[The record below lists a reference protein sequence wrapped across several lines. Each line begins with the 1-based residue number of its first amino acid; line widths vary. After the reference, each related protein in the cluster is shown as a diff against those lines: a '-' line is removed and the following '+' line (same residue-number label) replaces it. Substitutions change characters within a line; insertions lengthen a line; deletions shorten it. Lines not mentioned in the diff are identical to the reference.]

1 MTVGMRIAASV
12 LILPALLTAC
22 GGTANKVVQPTAAT
36 PSVHFVSPPPL
47 ATSTC
52 GTDGVVAVTASSY
65 IPLLDC
71 LGSTLAPP
79 PVIRLRVGGAL
90 RVAGFAWPAAGSLRS
105 DGAVLHI
112 DGTTVVAAAPGKA
125 TVSETGV
132 PCSTDTATQP
142 ATCPLLTVL
151 VS

>member
-1 MTVGMRIAASV
+1 MTSSIRSAVSA
-12 LILPALLTAC
+12 LILLALLTAC
-22 GGTANKVVQPTAAT
+22 GGTANKVVEPTVAT
-36 PSVHFVSPPPL
+36 ASVHFVSAPPL

-65 IPLLDC
+65 IPL
-71 LGSTLAPP
+71 
-79 PVIRLRVGGAL
+79 

-105 DGAVLHI
+105 DGAVLRI

-132 PCSTDTATQP
+132 PCFTDTSTQS
-142 ATCPLLTVL
+142 ASCPLLSVL